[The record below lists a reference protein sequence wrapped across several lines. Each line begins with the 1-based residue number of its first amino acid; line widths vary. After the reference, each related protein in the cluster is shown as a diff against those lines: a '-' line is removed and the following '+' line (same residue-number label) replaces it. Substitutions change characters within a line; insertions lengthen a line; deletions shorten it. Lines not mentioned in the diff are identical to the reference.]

1 MYLRVNKKAWHKVF
15 YLVYFIGQGKYLT
28 GGNMEKLVEV
38 ASLFDTYGS
47 LLNDKQRDV
56 INCYYNEDLS
66 LSEIAQ
72 NNNKS
77 KQAISDMI
85 QRSVDKLFEFENEL
99 SLLKKK
105 KSLKKD
111 LSSLREL
118 IESSNKEAI
127 NKIDELIN
135 KI

>member
-1 MYLRVNKKAWHKVF
+1 
-15 YLVYFIGQGKYLT
+15 
-28 GGNMEKLVEV
+28 MEKLVQV
-38 ASLFDTYGS
+38 AQLFDTYAS
-47 LLNDKQRDV
+47 LLNDKQQDV

-66 LSEIAQ
+66 LNEIAQ

-99 SLLKKK
+99 SLIEKKK
-105 KSLKKD
+105 NLRAD
-111 LSSLREL
+111 LCLLREL

-127 NKIDELIN
+127 DKIDEMIN
-135 KI
+135 RI